1 MRFVQL
7 ARHWIWV
14 APLAVGIIFIAAG
27 GYMVLEGRDAK
38 NEVRDAVVRENII
51 TSEDATIPNV
61 PVTSAATAKAQ
72 AEAIEAHVLKATG
85 GDTYA
90 TVDRYVSADGTG
102 TTSDKALALTVD
114 GNPVPN
120 PARNTAFQGAALRTS
135 LNLAVMG
142 FKVSDLVIG
151 VGVFMMV
158 MGGTFVLVISP
169 AVYYSA
175 EVANHYEELM
185 KKEEGK
191 RVPAEGSAASAS

>member
-1 MRFVQL
+1 MKVFSL
-7 ARHWIWV
+7 ARHWFWV
-14 APLAVGIIFIAAG
+14 VPLVLGVAFIAG
-27 GYMVLEGRDAK
+27 GLYMVSEGRNAK
-38 NEVRDAVVRENII
+38 DEVRDAIVRENIV

-61 PVTSAATAKAQ
+61 PVTNAATAKAE

-90 TVDRYVSADGTG
+90 TVDRYLAADGVG
-102 TTSDKALALTVD
+102 TTSDKELALIVN

-151 VGVFMMV
+151 MGFFMV
-158 MGGTFVLVISP
+158 VIGGTFILFLAP
-169 AVYYSA
+169 AVYYAAELANQRSRENGRG
-175 EVANHYEELM
+175 EVARI
-185 KKEEGK
+185 K
-191 RVPAEGSAASAS
+191 A